1 MARAITRNREGST
14 KTKPGANADHPAHM
28 PWSAWKQVLIRVKD
42 SLATD
47 NLSVVCAGIAFL
59 GVLAAFPALAAMVT
73 LYGLIADRTDIEEHL
88 AVVSAL
94 MPRDA
99 FEIIRGQLHELVNQG
114 DTKLGLGFVF
124 SVVVALWS
132 ASRGAVALMTAMNVA
147 YDEEEKRS
155 FLKKNIVALGFTL
168 GAIVIALAG
177 LVLIGGVPA
186 AVETGAMAPTGSQ
199 RVLLWLR
206 WVPMVV
212 LVIAGLAMLYRYGP
226 SRDDARLQ
234 WLTPGAILATLLWL
248 IASWAFSFYV
258 SNFGKYNETFGT
270 LAGGVVLLLWF
281 YLSAYV
287 VCVGAELNAELER
300 QTEKDTTVGPPK
312 PKGARGANV
321 ADVKDGEG

>member
-1 MARAITRNREGST
+1 MTQSRQAAGAA
-14 KTKPGANADHPAHM
+14 KPGAHADHPGHM
-28 PWSAWKQVLIRVKD
+28 PWSAWKQVLIRVKN

-59 GVLAAFPALAAMVT
+59 GVLAAFPALAALVT
-73 LYGLIADRTDIEEHL
+73 LYGLVADRTEIEQHL

-99 FEIIRGQLHELVNQG
+99 FEIIRSQLHELVSQD

-147 YDEEEKRS
+147 YDEEEKRG

-168 GAIVIALAG
+168 GAIVIALVG

-186 AVETGAMAPTGSQ
+186 AVEVSNEAPTLFE
-199 RVLLWLR
+199 RALLWLR
-206 WVPMVV
+206 WVPLVI

-234 WLTPGAILATLLWL
+234 WLTPGAILATFLWL
-248 IASWAFSFYV
+248 LGSAAFSFYV

-287 VCVGAELNAELER
+287 ICVGAELNAELER

-321 ADVKDGEG
+321 ADVKENAR

>member
-1 MARAITRNREGST
+1 MARATTHSREAAVSR
-14 KTKPGANADHPAHM
+14 KPGAQADRPGHM
-28 PWSAWKQVLIRVKD
+28 PWSAWKQVLVRVKN

-47 NLSVVCAGIAFL
+47 NLSVVSAGIAFL
-59 GVLAAFPALAAMVT
+59 GVLAAFPALAALVT
-73 LYGLIADRTDIEEHL
+73 LYGLIADRTEIEEHL
-88 AVVSAL
+88 AIVSAV
-94 MPRDA
+94 MPREA
-99 FEIIRGQLHELVNQG
+99 FEIIRSQLHELVNQG

-155 FLKKNIVALGFTL
+155 FLKKNFVALGFTL
-168 GAIVIALAG
+168 GAIVIALVG
-177 LVLIGGVPA
+177 LVLIGGVPVA
-186 AVETGAMAPTGSQ
+186 AEVGIDAPTPLE
-199 RVLLWLR
+199 RALLWLR
-206 WVPMVV
+206 WVPLVM
-212 LVIAGLAMLYRYGP
+212 LVIVGLAMLYRYGP

-234 WLTPGAILATLLWL
+234 WLTPGAILATFLWL
-248 IASWAFSFYV
+248 LGSVAFSFYV
-258 SNFGKYNETFGT
+258 ANFGKYNETFGT

-287 VCVGAELNAELER
+287 ICVGAELNAELER

-321 ADVKDGEG
+321 ADVKENAR